1 MAALLNQD
9 GREVLSKVTTMS
21 KLLDME
27 QPKKTVI
34 DWLNE
39 VSYEVDPTYKPSLFA
54 LEFINFIKL
63 VNGAAGEEHPSPVL
77 HYKMLDTLVS
87 GDRRIANMVHRGAAK
102 TTVMAEYLF
111 LYLGVFGKLPE
122 FGRIELALYVS
133 DSIDNG
139 VKNMR
144 KNLEFRYENS
154 AFLQRMIPMAKFT
167 DIRWE
172 FRNLEGDV
180 TVIKGYGAKTG
191 VRGTKE
197 MGKRPKLA
205 VLDDLVSD
213 EDARSPTIIS
223 AIEDTVYKAVEYALH
238 PSLNMMVWSGT
249 PFNAGDPLYK
259 AVEDGAWTVNV
270 YPVCEMFPCA
280 PEDFRGSWP
289 ERFDYNYV
297 KTQYDKALLS
307 GKIAMFNQELM
318 LKIMSDEDRLIAD
331 GDIRMYSRQA
341 LLQHKGNYN
350 FYITTDFATSDKQA
364 SDNSVI
370 SVWAYNNNG
379 DWFLVDGICE
389 RQDMGKNVDML
400 FKLVS
405 QYQPME
411 VGVEVSGQQGGFIPW
426 IMEQMVTRNIFF
438 NMASK
443 NNSSQPGIRPATDKM
458 QRFNVVVPWFKAG
471 KMYFPREMGT
481 SKLYVEMMEELK
493 LASLAGFK
501 SKHDDALDT
510 ISMLAL
516 LNVFKP
522 GTPSAV
528 HYDDQKQVWFEPD
541 VDSGHL
547 GISSYVV

>member
-1 MAALLNQD
+1 MAALLSQ
-9 GREVLSKVTTMS
+9 GVREVPLKVTTMS
-21 KLLDME
+21 NTVIAE

-39 VSYEVDPTYKPSLFA
+39 VSYEIDPTYKPSLFA

-63 VNGAAGEEHPSPVL
+63 VNGAQGEEHPSPVL

-111 LYLGVFGKLPE
+111 LYLGVFGELPE

-154 AFLQRMIPMAKFT
+154 VFLQRMIPKAKFT

-172 FRNLEGDV
+172 FTNLDGKT

-270 YPVCEMFPCA
+270 YPVCEMFPCE
-280 PEDFRGSWP
+280 PSEFRGSWP

-297 KTQYDKALLS
+297 KLQYDKALLS

-331 GDIRMYSRQA
+331 GDIRMYSRQT

-364 SDNSVI
+364 SDNSII

-379 DWFLVDGICE
+379 DWFLVDGMCE
-389 RQDMGKNVDML
+389 RQDMGKNVAAL
-400 FKLVS
+400 FRYVA

-411 VGVEVSGQQGGFIPW
+411 VGIEVSGQQGGFIPW
-426 IMEQMVTRNIFF
+426 IQDQMVMKNVFF
-438 NMASK
+438 NLASK

-458 QRFNVVVPWFKAG
+458 QRFNVMVPLFKAG
-471 KMYFPREMGT
+471 KMYFPREMT
-481 SKLYVEMMEELK
+481 SSKLYVEMMEELK

-501 SKHDDALDT
+501 SKHDDAIDT

-528 HYDDQKQVWFEPD
+528 HFDDQKQVWFEPD
-541 VDSGHL
+541 VDTGHS
-547 GISSYVV
+547 GISSYIV